1 MIEERRKRRWY
12 IMDLV
17 TNHQTGR
24 LRETAFWSNVCK
36 ASATWA
42 YLKYVRA
49 ENFET
54 MTAVLVGALIV
65 HEVVKAKQNQDQ
77 QKLDKELPNAKP
89 AGSV

>member
-1 MIEERRKRRWY
+1 MEDRRKRRWC

-17 TNHQTGR
+17 TNHQTGKI
-24 LRETAFWSNVCK
+24 RETAFWSNICK
-36 ASATWA
+36 ASATFA

-49 ENFET
+49 ENYET

-77 QKLDKELPNAKP
+77 QKLDKEPSNAKP
-89 AGSV
+89 SGAL